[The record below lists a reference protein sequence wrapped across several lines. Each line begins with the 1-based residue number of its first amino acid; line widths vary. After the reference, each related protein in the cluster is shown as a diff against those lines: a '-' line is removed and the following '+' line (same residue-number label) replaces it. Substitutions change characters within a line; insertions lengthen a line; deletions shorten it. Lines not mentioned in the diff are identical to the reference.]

1 MILYIGVS
9 LMDVDKQWAQALGL
23 LENSFVA
30 AVYESVIKPLVPLR
44 FENNILT
51 LEAKAIWMK
60 LSINNRYLHQIT
72 RCIQTVL
79 ENDDVEVL
87 IVSPEDS
94 GHPGSQKKSL
104 DHYSKTNLR
113 PKYVFETFVKG
124 KCNELAVAAAMAVAE
139 SPGKTNFNPLFLYGG
154 VGLGKTHLL
163 HSIGNYVAEQY
174 PALKVLYV
182 STETFTTEFINTL
195 RENRPEDF
203 KNKYRSCDVL
213 LLDDIQFLGGKESTQ
228 EEMFYTFDTLYN
240 DSKQIVLTSDQPP
253 KELETL
259 EQRLTTRF
267 GMGLTVD
274 ITMPDYETRAAI
286 LEKKLDMENLSIPQE
301 VKEFITR
308 NIVSNIR
315 DMEGALNKITAFAR
329 LTSTPIT
336 LEVAQQAL
344 KDLLVGG
351 GQPDITVPYIQQIV
365 AMHYN
370 LTLADL
376 NSRRR
381 SKNIVY
387 PRQIAMYLSRK
398 ILNVSLPNLGEYFGG
413 RDHSTVI
420 HSCDKITNELENDA
434 RLSDVVNELER
445 KIKGS

>member
-1 MILYIGVS
+1 
-9 LMDVDKQWAQALGL
+9 
-23 LENSFVA
+23 
-30 AVYESVIKPLVPLR
+30 
-44 FENNILT
+44 
-51 LEAKAIWMK
+51 
-60 LSINNRYLHQIT
+60 
-72 RCIQTVL
+72 
-79 ENDDVEVL
+79 
-87 IVSPEDS
+87 
-94 GHPGSQKKSL
+94 
-104 DHYSKTNLR
+104 
-113 PKYVFETFVKG
+113 
-124 KCNELAVAAAMAVAE
+124 
-139 SPGKTNFNPLFLYGG
+139 
-154 VGLGKTHLL
+154 
-163 HSIGNYVAEQY
+163 
-174 PALKVLYV
+174 
-182 STETFTTEFINTL
+182 
-195 RENRPEDF
+195 
-203 KNKYRSCDVL
+203 
-213 LLDDIQFLGGKESTQ
+213 
-228 EEMFYTFDTLYN
+228 
-240 DSKQIVLTSDQPP
+240 
-253 KELETL
+253 
-259 EQRLTTRF
+259 
-267 GMGLTVD
+267 MGLTVD